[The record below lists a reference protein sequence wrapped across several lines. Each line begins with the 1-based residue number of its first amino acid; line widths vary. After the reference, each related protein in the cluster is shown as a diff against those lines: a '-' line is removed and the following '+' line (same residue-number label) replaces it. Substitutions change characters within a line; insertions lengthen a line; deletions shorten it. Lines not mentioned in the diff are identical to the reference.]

1 MSCNLDARSSNSYSF
16 TGPNVHSTSIYLGK
30 YCSCLTLITQSYV
43 LLFLHTQVTKFLILR
58 PKLKKLFVSRTRLT
72 VRRRCNSKYFFAWF
86 ATNFFFFF
94 GFRYCSRI
102 YVQNWFTLLN
112 EQNPLLDFEGTRFV
126 NEKKKKSNYL
136 LTHRWNG
143 GSGAGNEHI
152 FKGGLK
158 CFFNFLLHWN
168 VSLAMWSL
176 NFQIQILYWYSK
188 NYPIRSSF
196 TLTQSSR

>member
-72 VRRRCNSKYFFAWF
+72 VRRRCNSKYLRSELVYTFKWTKSIARLWR
-86 ATNFFFFF
+86 NQI
-94 GFRYCSRI
+94 CE
-102 YVQNWFTLLN
+102 W
-112 EQNPLLDFEGTRFV
+112 
-126 NEKKKKSNYL
+126 KKKKSNYL

>member
-1 MSCNLDARSSNSYSF
+1 MFPAPDWPLEDVATRN
-16 TGPNVHSTSIYLGK
+16 I
-30 YCSCLTLITQSYV
+30 
-43 LLFLHTQVTKFLILR
+43 FLRDLQR
-58 PKLKKLFVSRTRLT
+58 
-72 VRRRCNSKYFFAWF
+72 
-86 ATNFFFFF
+86 FFFLFF
-94 GFRYCSRI
+94 WFPI
-102 YVQNWFTLLN
+102 LFQNLRSELVYTFKWTKSIARLWRN
-112 EQNPLLDFEGTRFV
+112 QICER
-126 NEKKKKSNYL
+126 KKKKSNYL